1 MSCALNNN
9 NSNNNKYYCAPY
21 LSLAT
26 DACPS
31 PATMANMELKL
42 LLLPHSEAILTRCL
56 ATATRRV
63 RLASDRT
70 AVAAHI
76 NSRLTRS
83 LKADREVVPIGDLWE
98 GEDLKNELVPW
109 DGLC

>member
-1 MSCALNNN
+1 
-9 NSNNNKYYCAPY
+9 
-21 LSLAT
+21 
-26 DACPS
+26 
-31 PATMANMELKL
+31 
-42 LLLPHSEAILTRCL
+42 
-56 ATATRRV
+56 
-63 RLASDRT
+63 LASDRT